1 MSGKIGIVIIATNA
15 YFVLGVRFIKKFL
28 YHYNGKSP
36 ITFHFFSDQD
46 PTPYL
51 PEYHYNHRAIKL
63 ENIDVRFYKE
73 THTSWVDGTNSK
85 FKNIIS
91 LENSDSDYLYYFDAD
106 TNVSRPFD
114 EKWFLGDLV
123 GGEHFGNR
131 SFLSNC
137 KGMDRNPIS
146 KAYVPADTCL
156 PCTYFYGAFFGGKK
170 ENVIEFCKI
179 LRSNQLEDKKIP
191 YEPGVNDESYINQHF
206 HFNPPTKTVHLE
218 DFAFDISDKGG
229 IGETRNTALD
239 ISALK
244 MKMLENKDNLYD
256 ISNGDLYVH

>member
-1 MSGKIGIVIIATNA
+1 MSNKIGIVIIATNA
-15 YFVLGVRFIKKFL
+15 YFVLGVRFIKKFVH
-28 YHYNGKSP
+28 HYKGDSH
-36 ITFHFFSDQD
+36 ITFHFFSDDD

-51 PEYHYNHRAIKL
+51 PEG
-63 ENIDVRFYKE
+63 IDVRFYKE

-106 TNVSRPFD
+106 TNVSKPFD
-114 EKWFLGDLV
+114 DTWFLGDLV

-131 SFLSNC
+131 SFLSDC
-137 KGMDRNPIS
+137 KGMDRNPAS

-156 PCTYFYGAFFGGKK
+156 PCTYYYGAFFGGKIK
-170 ENVIEFCKI
+170 NVIEFCNT
-179 LRSNQLEDKKIP
+179 LRYNQLEDKKIP

-206 HFNPPTKTVHLE
+206 HFNPPTKTVPTE
-218 DFAFDISDKGG
+218 GFMFDISDKGG
-229 IGETRNTALD
+229 IGETRRVSLD

-244 MKMLENKDNLYD
+244 QKMLENKNNLYD
-256 ISNGDLYVH
+256 IREGQLYLH

>member
-1 MSGKIGIVIIATNA
+1 MSSKIGIVIIATNA
-15 YFVLGVRFIKKFL
+15 YFVLGVRFIKKFVH
-28 YHYNGKSP
+28 HYKGSP
-36 ITFHFFSDQD
+36 HITFHFFSNED

-51 PEYHYNHRAIKL
+51 QNG
-63 ENIDVRFYKE
+63 IDVRFYKE
-73 THTSWVDGTNSK
+73 EHKSWVDGTNSK

-91 LENSDSDYLYYFDAD
+91 LEGSDSDYLYYFDAD
-106 TNVSRPFD
+106 TNVSRPFT
-114 EKWFLGDLV
+114 ESWFLGDLV

-179 LRSNQLEDKKIP
+179 LRNNQLEDKKIP

-229 IGETRNTALD
+229 IGETRMVTLD
-239 ISALK
+239 ISNLK
-244 MKMLENKDNLYD
+244 NKMLENKDNLYD
-256 ISNGDLYVH
+256 ISNGSLYVH